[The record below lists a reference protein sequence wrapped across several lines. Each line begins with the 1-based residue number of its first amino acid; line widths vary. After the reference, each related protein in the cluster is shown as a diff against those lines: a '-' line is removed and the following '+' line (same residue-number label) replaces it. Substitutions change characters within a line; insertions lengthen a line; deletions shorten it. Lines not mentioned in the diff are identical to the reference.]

1 MRPTV
6 LDVEAITVRI
16 ASFLVL
22 RNVSLAVPPAT
33 IVGLVGRNGA
43 GKTTTLKS
51 IVGLLPVLSGA
62 VRLDGRDITA
72 VPPFRRPAL
81 GIGYMP
87 EDRRLIGPLSVDENL
102 LLPVWAGPRAWRRSG
117 GPDERAR
124 VEAIYDRIPEVRPLA
139 GRRGAALSGG
149 QQKLVALAR
158 ALVSGTRLLLLD
170 EPFEGLSPATAGRM
184 AEVIRSLSGVA
195 ALVTESDVNHMKR
208 LTDRIY
214 TIERGEI
221 VA

>member
-1 MRPTV
+1 MSQPV
-6 LDVEAITVRI
+6 LEVDAISVRI
-16 ASFLVL
+16 ASFLIL

-51 IVGLLPVLSGA
+51 VIGLVPVLSGA
-62 VRLDGRDITA
+62 VRLDGRDVTA

-102 LLPVWAGPRAWRRSG
+102 LLPVWAGATGGSSG
-117 GPDERAR
+117 GADARAR
-124 VEAIYDRIPEVRPLA
+124 VEAIYDRVPEVRPLA

-158 ALVSGTRLLLLD
+158 ALVTGSRLLLLD
-170 EPFEGLSPATAGRM
+170 EPFEGLSPLLAGRM
-184 AEVIRSLSGVA
+184 AEVIRGLSGVA